1 MFEVWDEHG
10 HAIGLTLQA
19 LKVRISNDYRGDLMV
34 RYSNKLGLPTTL
46 FLTIHQGVAYQRF
59 KAGSPKLD
67 WEWLAG
73 AGNGHSPRDFMSEQF
88 PLFQLSLDS

>member
-1 MFEVWDEHG
+1 MFEVWDKQG
-10 HAIGLTLQA
+10 HATGLTLQA
-19 LKVRISNDYRGDLMV
+19 LKVRISNDYQGDLMV

-67 WEWLAG
+67 WDWLAT
-73 AGNGHSPRDFMSEQF
+73 AGNGHPPHHLMSEQF
-88 PLFQLSLDS
+88 TWFQLAPDS

>member
-1 MFEVWDEHG
+1 MFEVWDEQG
-10 HAIGLTLQA
+10 HATGLTLQA
-19 LKVRISNDYRGDLMV
+19 LKVRVGNGYQGEAMV

-67 WEWLAG
+67 WEWLAD
-73 AGNGHSPRDFMSEQF
+73 ACNGRTPRHVISEQVSQ
-88 PLFQLSLDS
+88 FQLVPDN

>member
-1 MFEVWDEHG
+1 MFEVWDEYG
-10 HAIGLTLQA
+10 HATGLTLQA
-19 LKVRISNDYRGDLMV
+19 LKIRVSNDYQGELMV

-67 WEWLAG
+67 WEWLA
-73 AGNGHSPRDFMSEQF
+73 SRRQWPQPPQF
-88 PLFQLSLDS
+88 YERTVSRFSTRTR